1 MKKSLLLVPL
11 ILVLQGCGVTMTS
24 YEPSYA
30 NVQQLKE
37 HAPLQAVD
45 RAQVQA
51 GSGQGSLTVRANP
64 VRSPSGS
71 IPQHIQEAINDEL
84 GRAGLLDAKSQR
96 HLDVL
101 VVKSNLTAGMAT
113 GDGELGARFT
123 LSRSGQVVYDETK
136 YVTRTWNSSFFGPIA
151 IPAAANAY
159 NPMVQDLLKSL
170 YSDPLFIQAMK

>member
-1 MKKSLLLVPL
+1 MKKSLLLIPL
-11 ILVLQGCGVTMTS
+11 ILVLQGCGVNMAR

-45 RAQVQA
+45 RAEVKAGKEQQA
-51 GSGQGSLTVRANP
+51 LTVRNNP
-64 VRSPSGS
+64 IRSPSGS
-71 IPQHIQEAINDEL
+71 IPLHIQEAINDEL

-101 VVKSNLTAGMAT
+101 VLKSDLTAGSST
-113 GDGELGARFT
+113 GQGELQARFT
-123 LSRSGQVVYDETK
+123 LRNSDQVIYDQTK
-136 YVTRTWNSSFFGPIA
+136 SVTRTWESHFVGAVA
-151 IPAAANAY
+151 IPAAANSY